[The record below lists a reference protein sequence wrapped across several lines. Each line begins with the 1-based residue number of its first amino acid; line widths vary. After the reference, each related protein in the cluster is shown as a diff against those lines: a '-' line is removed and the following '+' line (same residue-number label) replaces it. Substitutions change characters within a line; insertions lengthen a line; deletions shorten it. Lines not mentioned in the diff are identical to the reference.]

1 MWGRRALDSKRNTV
15 NTAYTIFMPVKNKR
29 PLFMNIDPGL
39 LAKIERLRFKRM
51 FATRSEAIEFLLNT
65 GLKAKP
71 AELAAPKGK

>member
-1 MWGRRALDSKRNTV
+1 
-15 NTAYTIFMPVKNKR
+15 
-29 PLFMNIDPGL
+29 MNIDPGL